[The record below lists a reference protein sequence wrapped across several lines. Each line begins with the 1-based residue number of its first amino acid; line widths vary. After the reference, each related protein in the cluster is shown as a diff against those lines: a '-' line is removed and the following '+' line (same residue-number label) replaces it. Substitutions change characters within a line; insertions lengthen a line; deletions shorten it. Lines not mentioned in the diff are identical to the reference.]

1 MASNARAKPKPGPA
15 TQRYLD
21 IAEIRDDMVL
31 LKDGTV
37 RAVLLISSINFALK
51 SGEEQE
57 AIIQSYMTFLNAL
70 EYPIQ
75 IVIQSRKMNID
86 GYLSSLDEQ
95 RKKSSNELL
104 KAQIADYRAFVSELV
119 TLGEIMQKRF
129 YLVLPYD
136 PISNKRK
143 NFFSRLGDAFSPAAA
158 ANLNQ
163 KQLKERVE
171 QLSRRVDIL
180 NSQLA
185 SMGLATVRLDTQSL
199 IELYYTV
206 YNPDIFDTQK
216 LNDLAK
222 IQTEDLA

>member
-1 MASNARAKPKPGPA
+1 MQSKKLAKPKPGPA

-21 IAEIRDDMVL
+21 IAEIRDDMVI

-57 AIIQSYMTFLNAL
+57 AIIQAYMTFLNAL

-86 GYLSSLDEQ
+86 AYIAQLNEQ
-95 RKKSSNELL
+95 QKKSTNDLL
-104 KAQIADYRAFVSELV
+104 KAQIADYRTFVTELV

-129 YLVLPYD
+129 YLVVPYD
-136 PISNKRK
+136 PVSNKRK
-143 NFFSRLGDAFSPAAA
+143 NFFTRLGEAMSPVAAA
-158 ANLNQ
+158 KLNQ
-163 KQLKERVE
+163 KQLAD
-171 QLSRRVDIL
+171 RRD
-180 NSQLA
+180 QLA
-185 SMGLATVRLDTQSL
+185 RRGDIISGQLGSMSLSAVRLDTQSL
-199 IELYYTV
+199 IEVYYTA
-206 YNPDIFDTQK
+206 YNPDLFDSEK

-222 IQTEDLA
+222 IRTDDLA

>member
-1 MASNARAKPKPGPA
+1 MQSKKLAKPKPGPA

-21 IAEIRDDMVL
+21 IAEIRDDMVI

-57 AIIQSYMTFLNAL
+57 AIIQAYMTFLNAL

-86 GYLSSLDEQ
+86 AYIAQLNEQ
-95 RKKSSNELL
+95 QKKSTNDLL
-104 KAQIADYRAFVSELV
+104 KAQIADYRTFVTELV

-129 YLVLPYD
+129 YLVVPYD
-136 PISNKRK
+136 PVSNKRK
-143 NFFSRLGDAFSPAAA
+143 NFFTRLGEAMSPVAAA
-158 ANLNQ
+158 KLNQ
-163 KQLKERVE
+163 KQLADRRD
-171 QLSRRVDIL
+171 QLARRVDII
-180 NSQLA
+180 SGQLG
-185 SMGLATVRLDTQSL
+185 SMSLSAVRLDTQSL
-199 IELYYTV
+199 IEVYYTA
-206 YNPDIFDTQK
+206 YNPDLFDSEK

-222 IQTEDLA
+222 IRTDDLA